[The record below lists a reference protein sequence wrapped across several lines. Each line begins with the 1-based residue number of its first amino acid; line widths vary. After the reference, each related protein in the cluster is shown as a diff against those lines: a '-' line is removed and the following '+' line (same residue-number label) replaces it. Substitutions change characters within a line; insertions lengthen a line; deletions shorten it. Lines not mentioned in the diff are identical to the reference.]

1 MSGLINKVKEAVS
14 GHKDTSASTTAEPG
28 VNGRFFVHLERI
40 QPCRTKFDVDY
51 DTSRTGHSGGL
62 TGSEN
67 YTSDP
72 YKTSTGHGQGLT
84 GSGNYGSDNY
94 GSDSQRVG
102 NTGYGNTGYGST
114 DTGTR
119 GPHSSNLG
127 NKLDPSVD
135 SGKME
140 LMCRNSTLLTPS
152 QMEVGPPLVFRAE
165 SVTPAMARQALDW
178 AQLVPLPPRVHT
190 PQT

>member
-1 MSGLINKVKEAVS
+1 MVGSSG
-14 GHKDTSASTTAEPG
+14 
-28 VNGRFFVHLERI
+28 I
-40 QPCRTKFDVDY
+40 QTWLNAAGTEFDVDY

-72 YKTSTGHGQGLT
+72 YKTSSAGHGQGLA
-84 GSGNYGSDNY
+84 GSGNYASDNY

-102 NTGYGNTGYGST
+102 NTEYGST
-114 DTGTR
+114 GTGTR

-127 NKLDPSVD
+127 NKADPRVD
-135 SGKME
+135 SGKMKPTSQ
-140 LMCRNSTLLTPS
+140 NSDTLTPL
-152 QMEVGPPLVFRAE
+152 QMEVGLPREFTVRAE
-165 SVTPAMARQALDW
+165 SDTPATAPQALDW
-178 AQLVPLPPRVHT
+178 AQLARLPLPVHI